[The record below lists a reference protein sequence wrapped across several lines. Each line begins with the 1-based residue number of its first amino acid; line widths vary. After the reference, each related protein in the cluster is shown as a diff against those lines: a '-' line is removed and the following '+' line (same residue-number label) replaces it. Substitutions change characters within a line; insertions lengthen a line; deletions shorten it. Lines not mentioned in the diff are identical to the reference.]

1 MNHLLA
7 FSRSG
12 GGWTDRSSGPL
23 DVGLR
28 NVYAAV
34 VFGYENDPRF
44 QGEVV
49 RAKWYSDQNVTSN
62 PTTGKKMRF

>member
-23 DVGLR
+23 DVGLG
-28 NVYAAV
+28 NVYAA

-49 RAKWYSDQNVTSN
+49 RAKCRN
-62 PTTGKKMRF
+62 GILIRMRFSSDI